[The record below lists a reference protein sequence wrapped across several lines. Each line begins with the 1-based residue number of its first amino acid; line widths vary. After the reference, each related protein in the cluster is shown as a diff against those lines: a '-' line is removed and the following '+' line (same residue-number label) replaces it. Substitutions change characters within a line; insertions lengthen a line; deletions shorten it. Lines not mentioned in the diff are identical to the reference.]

1 MRTIFY
7 SVVNTKTKAREFT
20 TCQGKK
26 RAEEKLAELQE
37 QNPNNCYII
46 TYKYG
51 NI

>member
-7 SVVNTKTKAREFT
+7 SVVNTKTKVREFT
-20 TCQGKK
+20 TCQGEK
-26 RAEEKLAELQE
+26 RAKEKLTELQE